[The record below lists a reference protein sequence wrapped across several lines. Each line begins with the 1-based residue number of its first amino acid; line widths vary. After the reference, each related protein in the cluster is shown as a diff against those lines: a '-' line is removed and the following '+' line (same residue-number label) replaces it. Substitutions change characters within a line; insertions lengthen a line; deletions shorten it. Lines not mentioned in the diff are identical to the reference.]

1 MSSDFVRYSPEIE
14 TFDPKA
20 QPGAQHVLDDGVG
33 TPRRLRRQGPHR
45 EVVPG
50 LVEVEA
56 AVPSLSP
63 AVR

>member
-1 MSSDFVRYSPEIE
+1 VREYGFI
-14 TFDPKA
+14 
-20 QPGAQHVLDDGVG
+20 G
-33 TPRRLRRQGPHR
+33 

>member
-1 MSSDFVRYSPEIE
+1 VSAD
-14 TFDPKA
+14 
-20 QPGAQHVLDDGVG
+20 
-33 TPRRLRRQGPHR
+33 

>member
-1 MSSDFVRYSPEIE
+1 VDAVR
-14 TFDPKA
+14 TA
-20 QPGAQHVLDDGVG
+20 L
-33 TPRRLRRQGPHR
+33 

-50 LVEVEA
+50 LVEVEV